1 MRLNVYKFMGLDS
14 VHRRVMRELA
24 GVVAE
29 LLSIILDK
37 SWLSDKIPGD
47 RKKGNITHA
56 FKRGRKG
63 DSGSYKL
70 VGLASVPGMI
80 MEQIF
85 LEDVLRH
92 VMDEQMI

>member
-47 RKKGNITHA
+47 RKKGNITHFQEREEGGLRELQA
-56 FKRGRKG
+56 GGPRLCVWDDHGTDLPGRRFKARDG
-63 DSGSYKL
+63 
-70 VGLASVPGMI
+70 
-80 MEQIF
+80 
-85 LEDVLRH
+85 
-92 VMDEQMI
+92 